1 MDGLEKEI
9 KFHWRLLQGGEPAGV
24 TRARQFEI
32 DSVALP
38 EIKAQAEFSLKA
50 EEAGID
56 SLLTDV
62 SYGKP
67 DPLLLSSAIISH
79 TQTMKF
85 LVAIRSGMISPT
97 YFVQQANTF
106 SALHNGRLMYNIV
119 AGHSPDEMAYY
130 GDFLNHDQ
138 RFDRTE
144 EFLAICNAFWSG
156 NGPVNFHGEYYQIVN
171 GKIRT
176 PYVSDDTK
184 APYIFIAGNSDK
196 AKNLAITQGDCWMR
210 MPDVPEKIQSEGMEV
225 LAAGK
230 EVGLRMA
237 IISRDTREL
246 AIQAAEQLL
255 QNVEVERGEAMEE
268 NKFVKNS
275 DSEMMKNMFQMSE
288 KEWITPYL
296 WTGAVK
302 TFGAPTIA
310 LVGDPNEV
318 SDAIIEYKKA
328 GVSQFIFSGWPKQD
342 EMVYFGKNILPLVR
356 AKEKALINVT
366 KSI

>member
-1 MDGLEKEI
+1 MNNLDREI
-9 KFHWRLLQGGEPAGV
+9 KFHWRLLQGGEPVGV
-24 TRARQFEI
+24 TRARQFEL

-38 EIKAQAEFSLKA
+38 DIKAQAEFSLKA

-67 DPLLLSSAIISH
+67 DPLLLASGIISH
-79 TQTMKF
+79 TSTMKF

-106 SALHNGRLMYNIV
+106 SALYNGKLLFNIV

-138 RFDRTE
+138 RYDRTE
-144 EFLAICNAFWSG
+144 EFLAVCRAFWSKT
-156 NGPVNFHGEYYQIVN
+156 GPVNYKGEYYKIVN

-176 PYVSDDTK
+176 PYVSETSE
-184 APYIFIAGNSDK
+184 APYIFVAGNSDK
-196 AKNLAITQGDCWMR
+196 AKQVAIKQGDCWMR
-210 MPDVPEKIQSEGMEV
+210 LPDVPEKVRLDGVDV

-237 IISRDTREL
+237 IISRDTKQES
-246 AIQAAEQLL
+246 IAAAAKLL
-255 QNVEVERGEAMEE
+255 EDVVVKRGEAKVE
-268 NKFVKNS
+268 NSFVKNS
-275 DSEMMKNMFQMSE
+275 DSIMMKNMYDMSS

-310 LVGDPNEV
+310 LVGDPEEV

-328 GVSQFIFSGWPKQD
+328 GVSQFIFSGWPKLD

-356 AKEKALINVT
+356 SKERAMINLT
-366 KSI
+366 KSV